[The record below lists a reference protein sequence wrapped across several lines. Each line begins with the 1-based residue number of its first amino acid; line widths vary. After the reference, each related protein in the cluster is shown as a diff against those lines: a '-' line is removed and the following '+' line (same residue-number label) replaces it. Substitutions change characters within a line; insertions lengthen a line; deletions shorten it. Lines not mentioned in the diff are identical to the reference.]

1 MIFYV
6 SNAWSCTF
14 LPIQSSCGSLCK
26 VFLKTC
32 KSFTCH
38 YTDCLS
44 LTLRL
49 GYSFN
54 VHLANQPNF
63 FKFEF
68 SVAIAKMWNEWDN
81 HLLKGAWP
89 VQTEHKDE
97 AVRLPVQQQWFL
109 VVQIEIC
116 NVVRVH
122 IGSFYLKRK
131 HVQPQR
137 EFCHRWKFRRKTT
150 TCNSTWYPQKCKLTR
165 KRNVWYKSFAICCA
179 SVRCQTVTRS
189 LRSGT
194 IGLQTFSHK
203 IFLGGRKIRAWWGSQ
218 VSLKI
223 LSKTCVC
230 LFVQIDLC
238 PQYSVWQRCPLPPGD
253 LHFKRCQ
260 SCIKVKNISMFK
272 SFWKHYC

>member
-1 MIFYV
+1 MNFYV

-68 SVAIAKMWNEWDN
+68 SVAKAKMWNEWDN

-97 AVRLPVQQQWFL
+97 AVRLPAQQQWFL

-150 TCNSTWYPQKCKLTR
+150 TCNST
-165 KRNVWYKSFAICCA
+165 
-179 SVRCQTVTRS
+179 
-189 LRSGT
+189 
-194 IGLQTFSHK
+194 
-203 IFLGGRKIRAWWGSQ
+203 
-218 VSLKI
+218 
-223 LSKTCVC
+223 
-230 LFVQIDLC
+230 
-238 PQYSVWQRCPLPPGD
+238 
-253 LHFKRCQ
+253 
-260 SCIKVKNISMFK
+260 
-272 SFWKHYC
+272 